1 MNKQSKFFL
10 LIVILAMLLFPVS
23 AAASGYQDD
32 KVIFGG
38 NYTLKADETLNGDLV
53 VFGGNATIESKAT
66 VNGDVVVFGG
76 NLDSGGTINGD
87 LAAIGGFVTLE
98 ETARVNGSLT
108 VLGSSIDQAPGS
120 RVQGDVVTGESF
132 PFEFG
137 FPPGLSLLE
146 GDLPT
151 FPIWRTPLLSVSW
164 FFFQLAIWTGL
175 AVILMLFLEDQTV
188 RINKAAFQHPGISL
202 LVGLGVVVIAP
213 IVFLAFL
220 ITILLS
226 PLSLIGIIILI
237 GAWVLGWVS
246 LGLEVGRRLSEALQ
260 QSWAAPITAG
270 VGIFITLLMFNGFR
284 QIVPCFGFF
293 PKFVAGIW
301 MMGAVALTRFG
312 TQEYL
317 PGQAAAPAP
326 PAADIP
332 EAFDPAGDEEE
343 TETPPEKPSL
353 QQEAEEREEPQDM

>member
-1 MNKQSKFFL
+1 MNKQSRFFL
-10 LIVILAMLLFPVS
+10 LIIMLAMLLFPVS

-53 VFGGNATIESKAT
+53 VFGGNATIESEAT

-76 NLDSGGTINGD
+76 NLDSSGTINGD
-87 LAAIGGFVTLE
+87 LAAIGGFVNLE

-108 VLGSSIDQAPGS
+108 VLGSSLDQAPGS

-137 FPPGLSLLE
+137 FPSGLSLLE

-151 FPIWRTPLLSVSW
+151 FPIWRAPLLSVSW

-188 RINKAAFQHPGISL
+188 RINKAAFKQPGISL

-284 QIVPCFGFF
+284 EIVPCFGLF

-317 PGQAAAPAP
+317 PDQAAAPAP

-332 EAFDPAGDEEE
+332 EAFNPAREEEE
-343 TETPPEKPSL
+343 TLTEKPSS
-353 QQEAEEREEPQDM
+353 QKQSEEPEEE